1 MMKNFEY
8 KTKRK
13 YPYNNKIQAELASCA
28 VIEGSKPMNTARL
41 PSHNAN
47 LANPLNFGRWVV
59 SLETENEKLTG
70 LVFCFFVGF
79 PIG

>member
-47 LANPLNFGRWVV
+47 LANPLNFGR
-59 SLETENEKLTG
+59 
-70 LVFCFFVGF
+70 
-79 PIG
+79 